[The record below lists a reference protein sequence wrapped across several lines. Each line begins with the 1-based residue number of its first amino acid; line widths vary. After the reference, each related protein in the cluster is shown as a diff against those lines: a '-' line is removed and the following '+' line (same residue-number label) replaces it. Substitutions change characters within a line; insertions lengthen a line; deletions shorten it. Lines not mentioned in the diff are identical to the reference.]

1 MHRITKNNIAWF
13 LEADAPDGLDRA
25 VSGIVEEA
33 DVRRGYASRPLGDK
47 KIFVKFFLERGLW
60 GALRNRLMPRGR
72 KEYDLAKRILA
83 HAIATPR
90 PLGYGIGAGGSFIVQ
105 EWVDGRTLRS
115 ALAEGPAAAAKGALL
130 DALARLL
137 RQLADARI
145 RHNDLHLDNVLLCD
159 GRLYLIDLHKA
170 RVVRSFGRED
180 AASNLA
186 QALSM
191 VHKQMTEDQRARF
204 FEAAGR
210 PDLRTPV
217 EAALK
222 AQWGAWI
229 ESKKRRAFSDT
240 SKLAVRGRRVY
251 VRGSEEEG
259 RGAFAGFLKE
269 DRKVRVERYADHVR
283 KVYLRRRRLKR
294 AWENWAALEY
304 VTGDIVP
311 RPFYVERPSL
321 FRDGFVA
328 MEDLGGR
335 GEELDR
341 FLDRRYDAMET
352 ARRRAFI
359 GSLARFLGR
368 LLDMGI
374 VHKDMKACNIFVL
387 DDGFR
392 LLDVEDTDFHAPE
405 EEDLLAML
413 VQLNTSVPRRIK
425 APDRMRFLLGLA
437 RVFPFDKKRTLR
449 RVSEACAGAD
459 IIYEGVSGLK
469 RE

>member
-1 MHRITKNNIAWF
+1 
-13 LEADAPDGLDRA
+13 
-25 VSGIVEEA
+25 
-33 DVRRGYASRPLGDK
+33 
-47 KIFVKFFLERGLW
+47 
-60 GALRNRLMPRGR
+60 
-72 KEYDLAKRILA
+72 
-83 HAIATPR
+83 
-90 PLGYGIGAGGSFIVQ
+90 
-105 EWVDGRTLRS
+105 
-115 ALAEGPAAAAKGALL
+115 
-130 DALARLL
+130 
-137 RQLADARI
+137 
-145 RHNDLHLDNVLLCD
+145 
-159 GRLYLIDLHKA
+159 
-170 RVVRSFGRED
+170 
-180 AASNLA
+180 
-186 QALSM
+186 
-191 VHKQMTEDQRARF
+191 
-204 FEAAGR
+204 
-210 PDLRTPV
+210 
-217 EAALK
+217 
-222 AQWGAWI
+222 
-229 ESKKRRAFSDT
+229 
-240 SKLAVRGRRVY
+240 
-251 VRGSEEEG
+251 
-259 RGAFAGFLKE
+259 
-269 DRKVRVERYADHVR
+269 
-283 KVYLRRRRLKR
+283 
-294 AWENWAALEY
+294 

-374 VHKDMKACNIFVL
+374 VHRDMKACNIFVL

-392 LLDVEDTDFHAPE
+392 LLDVEDTGFHAPG

-425 APDRMRFLLGLA
+425 ATDRLRFLLRLA

-459 IIYEGVSGLK
+459 VVYEGVSGLK